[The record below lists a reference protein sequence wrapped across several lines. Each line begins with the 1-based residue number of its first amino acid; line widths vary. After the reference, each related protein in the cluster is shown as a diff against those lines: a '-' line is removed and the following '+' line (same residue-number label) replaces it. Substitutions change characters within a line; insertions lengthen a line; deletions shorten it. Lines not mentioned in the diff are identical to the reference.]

1 MCEEKSI
8 EVVRMFQNISRD
20 FDKKESQKEDVKLFR
35 FEELKELIKKFF
47 VKQNVILYVVSLM
60 ASMVSF
66 GGNYSLGLAPFALAI
81 VAAVLSNSI
90 PIGFVYILTCIGT
103 FVGFGTSG
111 LLTYIITSVVFFAS
125 LFVLKTKIHDDC
137 NEKRKV
143 GKNLLIASLAVQI
156 VPIAFGTFYL
166 YDLLIGIMQSV
177 VVFIFY
183 KIFANSITVIREYNY
198 KKVFSIEEIMGA
210 AMLLAIAISALTPVH
225 IFGFS
230 VKNILCILIV
240 LILGWK
246 NGMLVG
252 ATGGITIGMVL
263 GIIDTG
269 NPIMIAA
276 FAISG
281 LLAGLFSRFGRPGV
295 IIGFV
300 IGNTVLTCVSNGNVV
315 PIIVFQEILIAS
327 LGLLLIPKKVEFAI
341 EDVFNSSKLLPET
354 TSRALEGSKETIRK
368 LTNISET
375 ISELA
380 QNYKQTAATV
390 LDDEMTKIEKENEE
404 IFVKELR
411 NNIED
416 LEENSLYE
424 ELYYSDEILSDIFKS
439 LLINTRITEKQLI
452 EIFSNHNNYILGIDS
467 KEEID
472 NESIENDISEMI
484 KKINYAYKTS
494 KLNFVYKK
502 KIEENNKNVSAQL
515 QGVSDIIA
523 EVADE
528 LEEENNK
535 EEEKYKSEK
544 EQIIQLLKQKQI
556 LIDELYILKEES
568 GRFKVTIYQ
577 KTCETIDGEK
587 CPYKTIG
594 QVLTRVLNEKLNL
607 VEQNCGLRKNEDI
620 CKFVFMSKDKYNL
633 QIGIAKST
641 KEGSPISGDTSIQT
655 RLEDGKY
662 LIALSDG
669 MGSGPE
675 ARKSSKIAIKML
687 ERLLTSGFKKDTS
700 IKLINSTLATSM
712 KEEDMYATLDIAI
725 LDLYAENME
734 FMKNGACPTFVK
746 RNKEVQLLK
755 SISMPTGIL
764 DDVEMI
770 LYDKDIQK
778 GDIIVM
784 CSDGIIESNNDY
796 QNKELWLK
804 YLLEEMNNDDVQK
817 IADIIISEAI
827 DNDFG
832 KEKDDMTVIVAKVC

>member
-1 MCEEKSI
+1 
-8 EVVRMFQNISRD
+8 MFQNIEKGFNKEESL
-20 FDKKESQKEDVKLFR
+20 KKDVRLLKV
-35 FEELKELIKKFF
+35 EELKELCKKFF
-47 VKQNVILYVVSLM
+47 TKQNILLYIVTLM
-60 ASMVSF
+60 VSMVSF
-66 GGNYSLGLAPFALAI
+66 GGSSALGLAPFALAI
-81 VAAVLSNSI
+81 VAATLSNSI
-90 PIGFVYILTCIGT
+90 PIGVVYVLSCIGT
-103 FVGFGTSG
+103 YVGFGGSG
-111 LLTYIITSVVFFAS
+111 LLNYIITSVVFFGS
-125 LFVLKTKIHDDC
+125 LFVLRTRIQDDC
-137 NEKRKV
+137 NERRKV
-143 GKNLLIASLAVQI
+143 GKNLIIATLIVQI

-166 YDLLIGIMQSV
+166 YDLLIGIMQAI

-183 KIFANSITVIREYNY
+183 KIFTNSITVIREFNY
-198 KKVFSIEEIMGA
+198 KKVFSIEELMGA
-210 AMLLAIAISALTPVH
+210 AMLLAIALSALTPVH
-225 IFGFS
+225 LFGFS
-230 VKNILCILIV
+230 VKNILCILMV
-240 LILGWK
+240 LVLGWK

-252 ATGGITIGMVL
+252 ATGGITTGVVL
-263 GIIDTG
+263 GIIDNG
-269 NPIMIAA
+269 DPIMIAA
-276 FAISG
+276 FAICG
-281 LLAGLFSRFGRPGV
+281 LLAGLFSRFGKPGV

-300 IGNTVLTCVSNGNVV
+300 LGNTLLTYVANGTVV
-315 PIIVFQEILIAS
+315 PVILFQEILIAS

-341 EDVFNSSKLLPET
+341 EDMFNNSMLLPET
-354 TSRALEGSKETIRK
+354 TGRALEGSKETIRK

-380 QNYKQTAATV
+380 QSYTQTAATV
-390 LDDEMTKIEKENEE
+390 LDDEMTRIEKENEE

-416 LEENSLYE
+416 LDENMLYE
-424 ELYYSDEILSDIFKS
+424 ELYYSDEIVSDIFKS
-439 LLINTRITEKQLI
+439 LLINTHITKKQLL
-452 EIFSNHNNYILGIDS
+452 EIFSNHNNYIVGYDKENDS
-467 KEEID
+467 ED
-472 NESIENDISEMI
+472 NANIEKDISEMI
-484 KKINYAYKTS
+484 KKINYSYKTS
-494 KLNFVYKK
+494 KMNFVYKK

-528 LEEENNK
+528 LEDAQNNEVQEFK
-535 EEEKYKSEK
+535 KEK
-544 EQIIQLLKQKQI
+544 EQILQLLKQKQI
-556 LIDELYILKEES
+556 TIDEIYIKREET
-568 GRFKVTIYQ
+568 GRYKVTVYQ
-577 KTCETIDGEK
+577 KTCEEADGSV
-587 CPYKTIG
+587 CTYKTIG
-594 QVLTRVLNEKLNL
+594 QVVSRVLKENLTL
-607 VEQNCGLRKNEDI
+607 VEQVCGLRKKEDV
-620 CKFVFMSKDKYNL
+620 CKFAYMSKDKHNL

-641 KEGSPISGDTSIQT
+641 KEGSPVSGDTSTQI

-700 IKLINSTLATSM
+700 IKLINSTLASTM

-764 DDVEMI
+764 DNIDLI

-784 CSDGIIESNNDY
+784 CSDGIIESNSEY
-796 QNKELWLK
+796 QNKELWVK
-804 YLLEEMNNDDVQK
+804 YLLEEITTDDVQK

>member
-1 MCEEKSI
+1 
-8 EVVRMFQNISRD
+8 MFQNISRD
-20 FDKKESQKEDVKLFR
+20 FEKKESQKEDVKLFKID
-35 FEELKELIKKFF
+35 ELKELIKKFF
-47 VKQNVILYVVSLM
+47 VKQNIVLYVVSLM
-60 ASMVSF
+60 VSMVSF
-66 GGNYSLGLAPFALAI
+66 GGNSSLGLAPFALAI

-90 PIGFVYILTCIGT
+90 PIGLVYVLTCIGT
-103 FVGFGTSG
+103 FIGFGANG
-111 LLTYIITSVVFFAS
+111 LLNYVITSVVFFAS
-125 LFVLKTKIHDDC
+125 LFIIKTRVQDDC
-137 NEKRKV
+137 NERRKV
-143 GKNLLIASLAVQI
+143 GKNLILASLIVQI

-183 KIFANSITVIREYNY
+183 KIFVNSISVIREFNY

-210 AMLLAIAISALTPVH
+210 AMLLAIAISALTPIH

-263 GIIDTG
+263 GIIDNG

-300 IGNTVLTCVSNGNVV
+300 IGNTVLTYVSNGNVV

-327 LGLLLIPKKVEFAI
+327 LGLLLIPKKVEFVI

-354 TSRALEGSKETIRK
+354 TGRALEGSKETIKK

-380 QNYKQTAATV
+380 QSYTQTAATV

-404 IFVKELR
+404 IFIKELH
-411 NNIED
+411 NNIEE
-416 LEENSLYE
+416 LEDNVLYD
-424 ELYYSDEILSDIFKS
+424 ELFYSDEIVSDIFKS
-439 LLINTRITEKQLI
+439 LLINTRITKKQLV
-452 EIFSNHNNYILGIDS
+452 EIFSNHNNFILGYDD
-467 KEEID
+467 END
-472 NESIENDISEMI
+472 NENIEKDISEMI
-484 KKINYAYKTS
+484 KKINYSYKTS
-494 KLNFVYKK
+494 KMNFVYKK

-528 LEEENNK
+528 LEESQNTEV
-535 EEEKYKSEK
+535 EEFKKEK

-556 LIDELYILKEES
+556 NIDEIYVKKEDT
-568 GRFKVTIYQ
+568 GRYKVTIYQ
-577 KTCETIDGEK
+577 KVCETIDGEK

-594 QVLTRVLNEKLNL
+594 QVLSRVLNEKLNL
-607 VEQNCGLRKNEDI
+607 VEQVCGLRKKEDV
-620 CKFVFMSKDKYNL
+620 CKFTFMSKDKFNL

-700 IKLINSTLATSM
+700 IKLINSTLASSM

-734 FMKNGACPTFVK
+734 FVKNGACPTYVK

-764 DDVEMI
+764 DNIELIV
-770 LYDKDIQK
+770 YDKDIQK

-784 CSDGIIESNNDY
+784 CSDGIIESNSDY

-827 DNDFG
+827 DNDYG

>member
-1 MCEEKSI
+1 
-8 EVVRMFQNISRD
+8 MFQNISKD
-20 FDKKESQKEDVKLFR
+20 FEKKESQKEDVKIFKV
-35 FEELKELIKKFF
+35 EELKELIKKFF
-47 VKQNVILYVVSLM
+47 VKQNILLYVVSLM
-60 ASMVSF
+60 VSMVSF
-66 GGNYSLGLAPFALAI
+66 GGNSSLGLAPFALAI

-90 PIGFVYILTCIGT
+90 PIGLVYVLTCIGT
-103 FVGFGTSG
+103 FVGFGPSG
-111 LLTYIITSVVFFAS
+111 LLNYIITSVVFFAS
-125 LFVLKTKIHDDC
+125 LYIFKTKVQDDC
-137 NEKRKV
+137 NERRKV
-143 GKNLLIASLAVQI
+143 GKNLILATLIVQI

-166 YDLLIGIMQSV
+166 YDLLIGIMQAI

-183 KIFANSITVIREYNY
+183 KIFVNSITVIREFNY
-198 KKVFSIEEIMGA
+198 KKVFSIEELMGA
-210 AMLLAIAISALTPVH
+210 AMLLAIAISALTPIH

-230 VKNILCILIV
+230 IKNILCILIV

-263 GIIDTG
+263 GIIDNG

-300 IGNTVLTCVSNGNVV
+300 IGNTVLTYVSNGNVV

-327 LGLLLIPKKVEFAI
+327 LGLLLIPKKVEFVI

-354 TSRALEGSKETIRK
+354 TGRVLEGSKETIKK

-380 QNYKQTAATV
+380 QSYTQTAATV

-404 IFVKELR
+404 IFIKELH
-411 NNIED
+411 NNIEE
-416 LEENSLYE
+416 LEDNVLYD
-424 ELYYSDEILSDIFKS
+424 ELYYSDEIVSDIFKA
-439 LLINTRITEKQLI
+439 LLINTRITKKQLV
-452 EIFSNHNNYILGIDS
+452 EIFSNHNNYILGYD
-467 KEEID
+467 EEND
-472 NESIENDISEMI
+472 NENIEKDISEMI
-484 KKINYAYKTS
+484 KKINYSYKTS
-494 KLNFVYKK
+494 KMNFVYKK

-528 LEEENNK
+528 LEESQNTEVDEFK
-535 EEEKYKSEK
+535 KEK

-556 LIDELYILKEES
+556 TIDEIYLKKEET
-568 GRFKVTIYQ
+568 GRYKVTIYQ
-577 KTCETIDGEK
+577 KVCETIDGEK

-594 QVLTRVLNEKLNL
+594 QVLSRVLNEKLNL
-607 VEQNCGLRKNEDI
+607 VEQVCGLRKKEDV
-620 CKFVFMSKDKYNL
+620 CKFTFMSKDKFNL

-734 FMKNGACPTFVK
+734 FVKNGACPTYVK

-764 DDVEMI
+764 DNIELIV
-770 LYDKDIQK
+770 YDKDIQK

-784 CSDGIIESNNDY
+784 CSDGIIESNSDY

-804 YLLEEMNNDDVQK
+804 YLLEEINNDDVQK

>member
-1 MCEEKSI
+1 
-8 EVVRMFQNISRD
+8 MFQNISKD
-20 FDKKESQKEDVKLFR
+20 FEKKESQKEDVKIFKV
-35 FEELKELIKKFF
+35 EELKELIKKFF
-47 VKQNVILYVVSLM
+47 VKQNILLYVVSLM
-60 ASMVSF
+60 VSMVSF
-66 GGNYSLGLAPFALAI
+66 GGNSSLGLAPFALAI

-90 PIGFVYILTCIGT
+90 PIGLVYVLTCIGT
-103 FVGFGTSG
+103 FVGFGPSG
-111 LLTYIITSVVFFAS
+111 LLNYIITSVVFFAS
-125 LFVLKTKIHDDC
+125 LFIFKTKVQDDC
-137 NEKRKV
+137 NERRKV
-143 GKNLLIASLAVQI
+143 GKNLILATLIVQI

-166 YDLLIGIMQSV
+166 YDLLIGIMQAI

-183 KIFANSITVIREYNY
+183 KIFVNSITVIREFNY
-198 KKVFSIEEIMGA
+198 KKVFSIEELMGA
-210 AMLLAIAISALTPVH
+210 AMLLAIAISALTPIH

-263 GIIDTG
+263 GIIDNG

-300 IGNTVLTCVSNGNVV
+300 IGNTVLTYVSNGNVV

-327 LGLLLIPKKVEFAI
+327 LGLLLIPKKVEFVI

-354 TSRALEGSKETIRK
+354 TGRVLEGSKETIKK

-380 QNYKQTAATV
+380 QSYTQTAATV

-404 IFVKELR
+404 IFIKELH
-411 NNIED
+411 NNIEE
-416 LEENSLYE
+416 LEDNVLYD
-424 ELYYSDEILSDIFKS
+424 ELYYSDEIVSDIFKA
-439 LLINTRITEKQLI
+439 LLINTRITKKQLV
-452 EIFSNHNNYILGIDS
+452 EIFSNHNNYILGYD
-467 KEEID
+467 EEND
-472 NESIENDISEMI
+472 NENIEKDISEMI
-484 KKINYAYKTS
+484 KKINYSYKTS
-494 KLNFVYKK
+494 KMNFVYKK

-528 LEEENNK
+528 LEETQNTEVDEFK
-535 EEEKYKSEK
+535 KEK

-556 LIDELYILKEES
+556 TIDEIYMKKEET
-568 GRFKVTIYQ
+568 GRYKVTIYQ
-577 KTCETIDGEK
+577 KVCETIDGEK

-594 QVLTRVLNEKLNL
+594 QVLSRVLNEKLNL
-607 VEQNCGLRKNEDI
+607 VEQVCGLRKKEDV
-620 CKFVFMSKDKYNL
+620 CKFTFMSKDKFNL

-734 FMKNGACPTFVK
+734 FVKNGACPTYVK

-764 DDVEMI
+764 DNIELIV
-770 LYDKDIQK
+770 YDKDIQK

-784 CSDGIIESNNDY
+784 CSDGIIESNSDY

-804 YLLEEMNNDDVQK
+804 YLLEEINNDDVQK

>member
-1 MCEEKSI
+1 
-8 EVVRMFQNISRD
+8 MFQNIAKD
-20 FDKKESQKEDVKLFR
+20 FEKKESQNEDVKLYK
-35 FEELKELIKKFF
+35 FEEIKELIKRFF
-47 VKQNVILYVVSLM
+47 EKKNILLYIVSLM
-60 ASMVSF
+60 TSMVSF
-66 GGNYSLGLAPFALAI
+66 GGSSSLGLAPFAMAI
-81 VAAVLSNSI
+81 VAATLSNSI
-90 PIGFVYILTCIGT
+90 PIGFVYVLTCIGT
-103 FVGFGTSG
+103 FIGFGFSG
-111 LLTYIITSVVFFAS
+111 LTTYVITSVVFFAS
-125 LFVLKTKIHDDC
+125 LFIFKTRIQDEC
-137 NEKRKV
+137 NERRKV
-143 GKNLLIASLAVQI
+143 GKNLLIATLVVQI

-166 YDLLIGIMQSV
+166 YDLLIGIMQAI

-183 KIFANSITVIREYNY
+183 KIFVNSITVIRDFNY
-198 KKVFSIEEIMGA
+198 KKVFSIEELMGA
-210 AMLLAIAISALTPVH
+210 TMLLTIALSALTPIHV
-225 IFGFS
+225 FGFS
-230 VKNILCILIV
+230 VKNILCILVV
-240 LILGWK
+240 LVLGWK
-246 NGMLVG
+246 NGMLIG
-252 ATGGITIGMVL
+252 ATGGITTGIVL
-263 GIIDTG
+263 GIIDG
-269 NPIMIAA
+269 GDPIMIAA

-300 IGNTVLTCVSNGNVV
+300 IGNTILTYVSNGNVV

-327 LGLLLIPKKVEFAI
+327 LGLLLIPKKVEFVI

-354 TSRALEGSKETIRK
+354 TGRALEGSKETIRK

-380 QNYKQTAATV
+380 QSYNQTAATV

-404 IFVKELR
+404 IFIKELHS
-411 NNIED
+411 NIED
-416 LEENSLYE
+416 LEENVLYD
-424 ELYYSDEILSDIFKS
+424 ELYYSDEIVSDIFKS
-439 LLINTRITEKQLI
+439 LLINTRITKKQLV
-452 EIFSNHNNYILGIDS
+452 EIFENHNNYIVGYD
-467 KEEID
+467 EEND
-472 NESIENDISEMI
+472 NESIEKDISEMI
-484 KKINYAYKTS
+484 KKINYSYKTS
-494 KLNFVYKK
+494 KMNFVYKK

-515 QGVSDIIA
+515 QGVSDMIA

-528 LEEENNK
+528 LEESQNN
-535 EEEKYKSEK
+535 EEEDFKSEK

-556 LIDELYILKEES
+556 NIDELYIKQEDS
-568 GRFKVTIYQ
+568 GRYKVTAYQ
-577 KTCETIDGEK
+577 KNCETIDGEQ

-594 QVLTRVLNEKLNL
+594 QVISRVLKENLNL
-607 VEQNCGLRKNEDI
+607 VEQSCGLRKEEDI
-620 CKFVFMSKDKYNL
+620 CKFTYMSKDKYNL

-700 IKLINSTLATSM
+700 IKLINSTLASSM

-734 FMKNGACPTFVK
+734 FVKNGACPTYVK

-764 DDVEMI
+764 DNIDLVV
-770 LYDKDIQK
+770 YDKDIQK

-784 CSDGIIESNNDY
+784 CSDGIIESNTDY

-804 YLLEEMNNDDVQK
+804 YLLEEITSDDVQK